1 MKSMKSLT
9 AVAVLAAIVSS
20 TAGAQVTGQKVAA
33 PIGPLLELSAPGSCA
48 VSCSLIGF
56 GTITGG
62 TIYTNSI
69 ANVAARPVGT
79 TGDFLAAGPTAG
91 NPALLTFSS
100 ALSSIGFLWGSP
112 DGYNTLEVLYSGGGF
127 MSFTAGGLG
136 FTKTSGQQDF
146 AQYVRFDAQTG
157 YEITGLRFTSTSNAF
172 EVSNFS
178 VPAGTSQVPEPA
190 SVALLASGL
199 LGMVGV
205 ARRRRQRTA

>member
-1 MKSMKSLT
+1 MKSMKSLKT
-9 AVAVLAAIVSS
+9 VAVLAAIVSS

-62 TIYTNSI
+62 TIYS
-69 ANVAARPVGT
+69 ASVSGVAAKPVGT
-79 TGDFLAAGPTAG
+79 TGNFLAAGPTAG
-91 NPALLTFSS
+91 NPSLLTFSS
-100 ALSSIGFLWGSP
+100 GLSSIGFLWGSP
-112 DGYNTLEVLYSGGGF
+112 DGYNTLEVLYSGGSF
-127 MSFTAGGLG
+127 ASFTAGGLG
-136 FTKTSGQQDF
+136 FAKTSGQQDF

-157 YEITGLRFTSTSNAF
+157 YEITGLRFKSTSNAF

-190 SVALLASGL
+190 TMALFATGL
-199 LGMVGV
+199 VGLV
-205 ARRRRQRTA
+205 GAARRRRQV

>member
-1 MKSMKSLT
+1 MKSMTSLKT
-9 AVAVLAAIVSS
+9 VAVLAAIVSS
-20 TAGAQVTGQKVAA
+20 TAGAQVTGQRVAA

-69 ANVAARPVGT
+69 ASVAARPVGT
-79 TGDFLAAGPTAG
+79 TGNFLAAGPTAG
-91 NPALLTFSS
+91 NPSLLTFTD

-112 DGYNTLEVLYSGGGF
+112 DTYNTLEVLYNGGM

-136 FTKTSGQQDF
+136 FAQTGGQQDF
-146 AQYVRFDAQTG
+146 AQYVRFDAQAG
-157 YEITGLRFTSTSNAF
+157 YEITGLRFKSTSNAF

-190 SVALLASGL
+190 TMALFATGL
-199 LGMVGV
+199 VGLV
-205 ARRRRQRTA
+205 GAARRRRQV